1 MQITTGSAVACSPP
15 HPAARQQH
23 RRAPPSAWVAALGTP
38 SHGAARQRQHRRPVI
53 FHQAASIAHS
63 CTSPRPASRPRRAR
77 RPSPEAPQQTRA
89 KVGHGA
95 AAHCRPQPHLTAP
108 TVAQLGGAGM
118 WCAGQACAGAGA
130 GRQAAWRCVRCRVR
144 DAHCEPCM
152 GGGSRALHQQ
162 PSTCAARKLALVV
175 QATLGLSGAGTQQVS
190 AGWVAVCNLRGGGGK
205 EPPLGPGPV
214 RAPPPGSRDAD
225 TTPPTFGRHAWLQH
239 QLRGAPQRAA
249 GRHRPARRH
258 LLDGRPEL
266 PHQRPAARHPVHHP
280 RPPARGAARQRPA
293 ADTAAAGCRVPGVW
307 CGQLGARG
315 WAPAC
320 SPGDEAAAAAAGAA
334 AGGLA
339 QCSA

>member
-1 MQITTGSAVACSPP
+1 MRNKGATAVSLQLGSLRLLFVGAHFAAHDNQVRPSLPCLQLRPRLLPPDPLPPGRRWGSAMQITTGSAVACSPP

-190 AGWVAVCNLRGGGGK
+190 AGWVAVCNLRGGGGQGA
-205 EPPLGPGPV
+205 PAGPRASAG
-214 RAPPPGSRDAD
+214 APPG
-225 TTPPTFGRHAWLQH
+225 Q
-239 QLRGAPQRAA
+239 Q
-249 GRHRPARRH
+249 
-258 LLDGRPEL
+258 
-266 PHQRPAARHPVHHP
+266 
-280 RPPARGAARQRPA
+280 
-293 ADTAAAGCRVPGVW
+293 GC
-307 CGQLGARG
+307 
-315 WAPAC
+315 
-320 SPGDEAAAAAAGAA
+320 
-334 AGGLA
+334 
-339 QCSA
+339 